1 MTTFPDQIAGKFQA
15 AVVLLNYRTPELVIQ
30 CLESLVPQ
38 VDSAQKRVVVVDN
51 HSEDGSA
58 AQIRAAV
65 EENAWGDRVHVLESG
80 NNGGF
85 SFGNN
90 YGIRR
95 IDAELYL
102 LLNSDTFLREGA
114 LDELIRAATE
124 HPQAEMFSPR
134 LEWPDGTPQESTFT
148 FHRPAWELIH
158 SAGTGVIERA
168 LRRYTVAR
176 PVSDEP
182 TDFEWTSFACV
193 MVRKSLFDRIGLLDE
208 GYFMYFE
215 DVDFC
220 RRARAANAEVLHWP
234 RAHVVHLRGGS
245 SDVKSSI
252 AERKRPPRYFY
263 ASRARYYKKY
273 YGTPGLLFTNLLWYL
288 GRSVSLLRELVR
300 NKNPHLCQ
308 REGRDIWI
316 AFGAPVRERSK
327 QEAQS

>member
-1 MTTFPDQIAGKFQA
+1 MSPLSDQIPGQYKV
-15 AVVLLNYRTPELVIQ
+15 AVVLLNYRTPELIVQ

-38 VDSAQKRVVVVDN
+38 IDAQQARVVVVDN
-51 HSEDGSA
+51 HSEDGSYE
-58 AQIRAAV
+58 QIQAAV
-65 EENAWGDRVHVLESG
+65 SDRAWSDRVHVLASG
-80 NNGGF
+80 HNGGF

-114 LDELIRAATE
+114 LAELVQAADQN
-124 HPQAEMFSPR
+124 PNAEMLSPR
-134 LEWPDGTPQESTFT
+134 LEWPDETPQESTFT
-148 FHRPAWELIH
+148 FHRPGWELIH
-158 SAGTGVIERA
+158 SAGTGLVSRA

-176 PVSDEP
+176 PVTDEP
-182 TDFEWTSFACV
+182 SDFEWTSFACV
-193 MVRKSLFDRIGLLDE
+193 MVRKTLFDRIGLLDE

-220 RRARAANAEVLHWP
+220 RRARAAGAEVLHWP
-234 RAHVVHLRGGS
+234 AARVVHLRGGS

-263 ASRARYYKKY
+263 ASRARYYKKF
-273 YGTPGLLFTNLLWYL
+273 YGAPGLFLTNLLWYL

-300 NKNPHLCQ
+300 NKSPHLCQ
-308 REGRDIWI
+308 REASDIWI
-316 AFGAPVRERSK
+316 AFGAPVQETAK
-327 QEAQS
+327 QEATS